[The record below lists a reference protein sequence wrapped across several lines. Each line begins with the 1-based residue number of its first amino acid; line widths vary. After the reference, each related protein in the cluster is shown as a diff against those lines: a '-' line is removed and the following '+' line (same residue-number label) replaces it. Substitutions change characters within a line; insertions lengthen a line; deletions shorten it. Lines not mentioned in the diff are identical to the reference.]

1 MVIMEVCKDKY
12 SAETEERKGRVHRH
26 HEIETEKEG
35 YVERGQ
41 GWEDSLAMYFRR
53 NPLAVVTEGRFD
65 TTDNPNSEMHS
76 GRSFAQLYK
85 KAPDVGR
92 HINVPYGV

>member
-1 MVIMEVCKDKY
+1 MDRY
-12 SAETEERKGRVHRH
+12 SAETEERKGRGVHRH

-35 YVERGQ
+35 REERGW
-41 GWEDSLAMYFRR
+41 GDSLAMYFRR

-76 GRSFAQLYK
+76 GRSFA
-85 KAPDVGR
+85 
-92 HINVPYGV
+92 